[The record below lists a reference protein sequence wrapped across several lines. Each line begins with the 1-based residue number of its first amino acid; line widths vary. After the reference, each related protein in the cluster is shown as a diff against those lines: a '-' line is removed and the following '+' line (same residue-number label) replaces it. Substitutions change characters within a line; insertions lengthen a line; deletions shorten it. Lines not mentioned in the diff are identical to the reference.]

1 MTTLHL
7 LPSIGHQTASTLKQN
22 ALAMFDETQSL
33 RRALQSLE
41 MSWQGGGQEQF
52 SSQANAL
59 IRNLQTQADALQFLA
74 ERLEREVTEWEE
86 TDQRGAQALRAL
98 ASPFFTLLYSGGGG
112 APSFQTGTLPVFAAL
127 EPAVLLTTLPLWLQR
142 LLERLF
148 PPPHIHAPIVEEA
161 PKKGALA
168 ETIRRGFERAQPT
181 RVVQRIEVNPGLGVT
196 QPEAPQPTA
205 AQPPVSYDVYHQV
218 PVHSQGNAFGSAAC
232 LPTALGMVTE
242 YHHARSAD
250 LKSVSPSDL
259 IAASDP
265 GDGTS
270 GKGFGFDSLN
280 DEMDDRGY
288 KVNLRTGNL
297 QELEKA
303 LKEGPLIANVKVDL
317 TSGPARDIRPGNG
330 YYHSV
335 VVKGMNA
342 DSVVI
347 NDPWSGAEKVF
358 SRTDFEG
365 MWRGGGNLMLEVRPK
380 Q

>member
-1 MTTLHL
+1 
-7 LPSIGHQTASTLKQN
+7 
-22 ALAMFDETQSL
+22 
-33 RRALQSLE
+33 
-41 MSWQGGGQEQF
+41 
-52 SSQANAL
+52 
-59 IRNLQTQADALQFLA
+59 
-74 ERLEREVTEWEE
+74 
-86 TDQRGAQALRAL
+86 
-98 ASPFFTLLYSGGGG
+98 
-112 APSFQTGTLPVFAAL
+112 
-127 EPAVLLTTLPLWLQR
+127 
-142 LLERLF
+142 
-148 PPPHIHAPIVEEA
+148 
-161 PKKGALA
+161 
-168 ETIRRGFERAQPT
+168 
-181 RVVQRIEVNPGLGVT
+181 
-196 QPEAPQPTA
+196 
-205 AQPPVSYDVYHQV
+205 
-218 PVHSQGNAFGSAAC
+218 
-232 LPTALGMVTE
+232 MVTE